1 MTYTIAGA
9 ACSRDVLLLPRFT
22 GTAMKLAF
30 VLFKYFPY
38 GGLQRDMVR
47 MASACQELGYE
58 IHVYTL
64 SWQGDVPRGFH
75 VHLLP
80 AHGLRNFVR
89 YRSFI
94 RLLQQALTRHPV
106 DAVVGFNRISGLDV
120 YYAADPCFR
129 QEHVENKPYYVRFL
143 ARYRF
148 FMHQEEAVF
157 GAASKTLVLMISDL
171 QLKYFKKYY
180 GIDDARIRMLPP
192 GISKDRMAPANRAE
206 VRAGIRQ
213 EFGLT
218 DDNILL
224 LSVGSGFDMK
234 GFDRGLLAV
243 AALPAEL
250 RTRVRVFVIGQ
261 DKQGPVRRLMQRL
274 GIADIVSLFPGRDD
288 IPRFLQGADLLL
300 HPARHENAGMIII
313 EAIIAGLPVLTTA
326 TCGYAFHVEAAA
338 AGRVVASPF
347 RQSVLDNTLHE
358 MLTSG
363 MQDEWS
369 ANGIRYSQIQDLYS
383 LHEKAANIIHDRVL
397 AHQHTSPL

>member
-1 MTYTIAGA
+1 
-9 ACSRDVLLLPRFT
+9 
-22 GTAMKLAF
+22 MKLAF

-64 SWQGDVPRGFH
+64 SWQGDVPAGFH

-80 AHGLRNFVR
+80 ARGLRNFVR
-89 YRSFI
+89 YRDFV

-148 FMHQEEAVF
+148 FMGQEEAVF

-206 VRAGIRQ
+206 VRAGFRQ

-218 DDNILL
+218 TDNILL

-234 GFDRGLLAV
+234 GFDRGLIAV

-250 RTRVRVFVIGQ
+250 RARVRVFVIGQ
-261 DKQGPVRRLMQRL
+261 DKQGPVKRLMQRM

-288 IPRFLQGADLLL
+288 IPRFLQGADFLL
-300 HPARHENAGMIII
+300 HPARHENTGTIIV
-313 EAIIAGLPVLTTA
+313 EAIVAGLPVLTTA
-326 TCGYAFHVEAAA
+326 TCGYAFHVEQAS
-338 AGRVVASPF
+338 AGLVVPAPF
-347 RQSVLDNTLHE
+347 RQATLNATLQE
-358 MLTSG
+358 MLCSG
-363 MQDEWS
+363 ERDSWS
-369 ANGIRYSQIQDLYS
+369 SNGIAYGCSEDLYS
-383 LHEKAANIIHDRVL
+383 LHKRAAEYIHQRVL
-397 AHQHTSPL
+397 GKQQ

>member
-1 MTYTIAGA
+1 
-9 ACSRDVLLLPRFT
+9 
-22 GTAMKLAF
+22 MKLAF

-47 MASACQELGYE
+47 MAAACQTLGYE

-64 SWQGDVPRGFH
+64 SWQGEVPADFH
-75 VHLLP
+75 VHILP
-80 AHGLRNFVR
+80 ARGLRNFVR
-89 YRSFI
+89 YRNFI
-94 RLLQQALTRHPV
+94 RLLQQSLVQYPV
-106 DAVVGFNRISGLDV
+106 DAVVGFNRITGLDV

-143 ARYRF
+143 SRYRF
-148 FMHQEEAVF
+148 FMRQEEAVF
-157 GAASKTLVLMISDL
+157 GPASKTLVLMISDL
-171 QLKYFKKYY
+171 QLKYFRKYY

-206 VRAGIRQ
+206 VRAGFRQ

-250 RTRVRVFVIGQ
+250 RARVRVFVIGQ
-261 DKQGPVRRLMQRL
+261 DKQEPVKRLMQRL
-274 GIADIVSLFPGRDD
+274 GLEENVRLFQGRDD
-288 IPRFLQGADLLL
+288 IPRFLQGADFLL

-347 RQSVLDNTLHE
+347 RQSVLDKTLHE

-363 MQDEWS
+363 LRDEWS
-369 ANGIRYSQIQDLYS
+369 ANGIRYGQTQDLYG
-383 LHEKAANIIHDRVL
+383 LHEKAANIIHDYVH
-397 AHQHTSPL
+397 AGTGSV

>member
-1 MTYTIAGA
+1 
-9 ACSRDVLLLPRFT
+9 
-22 GTAMKLAF
+22 MKLAF

-64 SWQGDVPRGFH
+64 SWQGDVPAGFH

-80 AHGLRNFVR
+80 ARGLRNFVR
-89 YRSFI
+89 YRDFI
-94 RLLQQALTRHPV
+94 KLLQRALARHPV

-148 FMHQEEAVF
+148 FMRQEEAVF
-157 GAASKTLVLMISDL
+157 GTASKTLVLMISSL
-171 QLKYFKKYY
+171 QLQYYRKYY
-180 GIDDARIRMLPP
+180 GISDARIRMLPP
-192 GISKDRMAPANRAE
+192 GVSRDRMAPANKAE
-206 VRAGIRQ
+206 IRDGFRR

-218 DDNILL
+218 DDNMLL
-224 LSVGSGFDMK
+224 LSVGSGFNMK
-234 GFDRGLLAV
+234 GFDRGLIAV
-243 AALPAEL
+243 AALPEEL
-250 RTRVRVFVIGQ
+250 RARVRVFVVGQ
-261 DKQGPVRRLMQRL
+261 DKPGPVKRLIQRL
-274 GIADIVSLFPGRDD
+274 GVADIVSLFPGRDD
-288 IPRFLQGADLLL
+288 VPRFLQGADFLL
-300 HPARHENAGMIII
+300 HPARHENTGTIIV
-313 EAIIAGLPVLTTA
+313 EAIVAGLPVLTTA
-326 TCGYAFHVEAAA
+326 TCGYAFHVEAAV

-363 MQDEWS
+363 MREEWS
-369 ANGIRYSQIQDLYS
+369 DNGIHYGQSRDLYS
-383 LHEKAANIIHDRVL
+383 LHEKAANIINESVL
-397 AHQHTSPL
+397 ADQRASLA

>member
-1 MTYTIAGA
+1 
-9 ACSRDVLLLPRFT
+9 
-22 GTAMKLAF
+22 MKLAF

-64 SWQGDVPRGFH
+64 SWQGDMPAGFH

-80 AHGLRNFVR
+80 ARGLRNFVR
-89 YRSFI
+89 YRDFI
-94 RLLQQALTRHPV
+94 RRLQQALARYPV
-106 DAVVGFNRISGLDV
+106 AAVIGFNRISGLDI

-129 QEHVENKPYYVRFL
+129 QEHVENKPYHVRFL

-148 FMHQEEAVF
+148 FMRQEEAVF
-157 GAASKTLVLMISDL
+157 GPASKTLVLMISGL
-171 QLKYFKKYY
+171 QLPYFRKYY
-180 GIDDARIRMLPP
+180 GISDARIRMLPP
-192 GISKDRMAPANRAE
+192 GISRDRMAPANRDE
-206 VRAGIRQ
+206 IRARFRQ
-213 EFGLT
+213 EFGLSA
-218 DDNILL
+218 DNILL
-224 LSVGSGFDMK
+224 LSVGSGFSMK

-250 RTRVRVFVIGQ
+250 RARVRVFVIGQ
-261 DKQGPVRRLMQRL
+261 DKPGPVNRLLQRL
-274 GIADIVSLFPGRDD
+274 GLQDNVRLFPGRDD

-313 EAIIAGLPVLTTA
+313 EAIVAGLPVLTTA
-326 TCGYAFHVEAAA
+326 TCGYSCHVEAAA

-347 RQSVLDNTLHE
+347 RQAVLDAALHD

-363 MQDEWS
+363 RRDEWS
-369 ANGIRYSQIQDLYS
+369 DNGIRYGQTQDLYS
-383 LHEKAANIIHDRVL
+383 LHEKAASIIHEYVL
-397 AHQHTSPL
+397 ARQHSSSA

>member
-1 MTYTIAGA
+1 
-9 ACSRDVLLLPRFT
+9 
-22 GTAMKLAF
+22 MKLAF

-64 SWQGDVPRGFH
+64 SWQGEVPAGFH

-80 AHGLRNFVR
+80 ARGLRNFVR
-89 YRSFI
+89 YRDFI
-94 RLLQQALTRHPV
+94 RLLQQALLRHPV
-106 DAVVGFNRISGLDV
+106 AAVVGFNRISGLDI

-148 FMHQEEAVF
+148 FMRQEEAVF
-157 GAASKTLVLMISDL
+157 GAASQTLVLMISSL
-171 QLKYFKKYY
+171 QLPYFKKYY
-180 GIDDARIRMLPP
+180 GISDARIRMLPP
-192 GISKDRMAPANRAE
+192 GISKDRMAPANKAE
-206 VRAGIRQ
+206 IRAGFRR
-213 EFGLT
+213 EFGLS

-234 GFDRGLLAV
+234 GFDRGLIAV
-243 AALPAEL
+243 AALPEEL
-250 RTRVRVFVIGQ
+250 RARVRVFVVGQ
-261 DKQGPVRRLMQRL
+261 DKPGPVKRLMQRL
-274 GIADIVSLFPGRDD
+274 GVADIVSLFPGRDD

-313 EAIIAGLPVLTTA
+313 EAIVAGLPVLTTA
-326 TCGYAFHVEAAA
+326 TCGYACHVEEAV

-347 RQSVLDNTLHE
+347 RQSALDDTLHE

-363 MQDEWS
+363 MRDEWS
-369 ANGIRYSQIQDLYS
+369 SNGIRYGQTQDLYS
-383 LHEKAANIIHDRVL
+383 LHEKAANIIHEHVL
-397 AHQHTSPL
+397 ANQRTSPA